1 VIALTK
7 QLMSSEGDSETTTQ
21 SMTNSLEYNEISVT
35 HHFEAGDICLAP
47 LSEDGQYDLFI
58 HSINYLLL
66 INY

>member
-1 VIALTK
+1 MIALTK

-21 SMTNSLEYNEISVT
+21 STNSLEFNEISVG

-58 HSINYLLL
+58 N
-66 INY
+66 